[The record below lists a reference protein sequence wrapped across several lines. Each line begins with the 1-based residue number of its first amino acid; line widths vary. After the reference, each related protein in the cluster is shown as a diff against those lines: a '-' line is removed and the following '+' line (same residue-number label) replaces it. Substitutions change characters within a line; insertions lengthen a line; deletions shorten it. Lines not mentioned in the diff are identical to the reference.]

1 MKLGEIFRNF
11 PSQLFSITDKELI
24 SSLEKRK
31 VDILRLDEETWSLI
45 SQSIWLQSGDKNT
58 KYFHKFVEH
67 KRLTNTIWV
76 LTDLE
81 GHNLTSRVDLRS
93 VYFKFFRTMYKEADK
108 EDTLTQFRV
117 IKDVPRIFTD
127 EESDEVGK

>member
-1 MKLGEIFRNF
+1 
-11 PSQLFSITDKELI
+11 
-24 SSLEKRK
+24 
-31 VDILRLDEETWSLI
+31 VDILRFDGETWSLI

-93 VYFKFFRTMYKEADK
+93 VYFKFFRAMYKEVDK
-108 EDTLTQFRV
+108 ENTLTQFSV
-117 IKDVPRIFTD
+117 IKDVPHIFID